1 MIATVS
7 LVTGIVLTI
16 LESLNVIDIG
26 YFYAT
31 LGFWIWIPIYLLI
44 WVIKILV
51 VYIVDK
57 L

>member
-1 MIATVS
+1 MIITVS
-7 LVTGIVLTI
+7 LVIGIVLTI

-31 LGFWIWIPIYLLI
+31 LGFWLWVPVKLLI
-44 WVIKILV
+44 WIIKILV
-51 VYIVDK
+51 MYVINK